1 MLGFPIL
8 YFKGMRPM
16 MFRLS
21 GFYCRLIPAEVPSNP
36 FIPPAGYAATICGLP
51 AKPLTQARGFATVV
65 YNRGR
70 NNQYGMISHR
80 VHAHYHYRIRSR
92 KTIPDHPCYG
102 FGGPN
107 SIIVVYMDP
116 LGIPYYFR
124 LRILHS

>member
-80 VHAHYHYRIRSR
+80 FMHTTIIELGPERPSR
-92 KTIPDHPCYG
+92 TIP
-102 FGGPN
+102 
-107 SIIVVYMDP
+107 VMV
-116 LGIPYYFR
+116 LGDLIP
-124 LRILHS
+124 